1 MLSLK
6 PPLIALSMILNQTKF
21 LFAAII
27 LFSNSIIAQQNTK
40 HNQEDYQASIIRTN
54 AAVKIDGD
62 LSEKFWDSI
71 PATTDFWMKFPTN
84 DTKAA
89 KKTIVKLAY
98 DDKFLYVGVTCF
110 DNDKNYLVQS
120 LKRDKGLRSGDGFA
134 ILLDPYNQ
142 KANGFIFGTSVYNA
156 QSEDVLNGG
165 DGDVTFSWDNTW
177 YSQTKIYEDRWTA
190 EFAIPFNILRFD
202 ASKKTWGI
210 NFIRSDRKLNHF
222 HTWTKIPLNFRGTDM
237 GYFGR
242 LNWDATP
249 PKSSSKLSL
258 NPYVSSGVTNDKIN
272 NTTNLTGNAG
282 LDAKVAVTPSINLD
296 LTINPD
302 FSNVDVDKQVTNL
315 TRFSIFF
322 PERRAFFLENDDLF
336 SSYGVP
342 PVRPFYSR
350 RIGSSNG
357 IAVPILFGARLSGN
371 ITKDT
376 RFGLLNVQTGKKSE
390 EAASNFTAVS
400 VQKRLFARS
409 SVKAYF
415 LNKENFLT
423 ASQKTLHPTDAYAR
437 NAGAELN
444 FSTKSGKWSA
454 WYGHH
459 FSLQPTITGKNQY
472 VNTGAS
478 LNTKKFTAV
487 LNVNSV
493 GVNYYTDMG
502 FTRRISNYDAILDT
516 TTKNGF
522 KTIFNDLKYDYFFHK
537 RSSLNKFSIRTN
549 INSAFT
555 STYKF
560 NEFNVEN
567 SYTLDFKNSSIISV
581 KWNYN
586 NEELL
591 FASKFINKAEALPI
605 PKGKYI
611 YNQFSA
617 KGNNDIRKNFSIE
630 GEIILGKYYNAD
642 YKKVAAVFNIRKQPK
657 FNFALNLEYNELKF
671 PDLYG
676 SDKLFLIAP
685 VVEYNFNTNLFWT
698 TFFQYNTQA
707 NNFNINSRLQYRFK
721 PMSDL
726 FIVYTDNY
734 YTDPF
739 LQGKNKAIVLK
750 LNYWL
755 NM

>member
-1 MLSLK
+1 MFQKIANYLSLF
-6 PPLIALSMILNQTKF
+6 IL
-21 LFAAII
+21 
-27 LFSNSIIAQQNTK
+27 LFSAQAFAQQNTT
-40 HNQEDYQASIIRTN
+40 HNQADYIANIVKTN
-54 AAVKIDGD
+54 ADVKIDGD
-62 LSEKFWDSI
+62 LSESFWETI
-71 PATTDFWMKFPTN
+71 PATTDMWMKFPTN
-84 DTKAA
+84 DAKAT
-89 KKTIVKLAY
+89 KKTEVKLAY
-98 DDKFLYVGVTCF
+98 NDKFLYVGVTCY

-120 LKRDKGLRSGDGFA
+120 LKRDKGLRNGDGFA

-190 EFAIPFNILRFD
+190 EFAIPFNILRYD
-202 ASKKTWGI
+202 ANKKTWGI

-237 GYFGR
+237 GYFGT

-258 NPYVSSGVTNDKIN
+258 NPYVSSGVNNDKA
-272 NTTNLTGNAG
+272 TSKTNYTGNAG
-282 LDAKVAVTPSINLD
+282 LDAKVAITPSINLD

-302 FSNVDVDKQVTNL
+302 FSNVDVDRQVTNL
-315 TRFSIFF
+315 SRFSIFF

-342 PVRPFYSR
+342 PIRPFYSR

-376 RFGLLNVQTGKKSE
+376 RFGILNVQTGKKE
-390 EAASNFTAVS
+390 NEAATNFTAAS

-409 SVKAYF
+409 SIKAYI
-415 LNKENFLT
+415 LNKENFLS
-423 ASQKTLHPTDAYAR
+423 AAQKTAKPTEAFAR
-437 NAGAELN
+437 NAGAEFN
-444 FSTKSGKWSA
+444 YTTKSGKWGA

-459 FSLQPTITGKNQY
+459 FSVKPIITGKNQY
-472 VNTGAS
+472 INTGFQKSSKTFSAL
-478 LNTKKFTAV
+478 LNLDF
-487 LNVNSV
+487 V

-516 TTKNGF
+516 TTRNGF
-522 KTIFNDLKYDYFFHK
+522 NAIFNELKYEYFFK
-537 RSSLNKFSIRTN
+537 KESKLNKFQVKTN
-549 INSAFT
+549 ISNTYT
-555 STYKF
+555 STFKF
-560 NEFNVEN
+560 NEFIFEN
-567 SYTLDFKNSSIISV
+567 SYTLDFKNSSTITA

-586 NEELL
+586 NENLL
-591 FASKFINKAEALPI
+591 FASKFINKPAAAPI

-611 YNQFSA
+611 FNQFSV
-617 KGNNDIRKNFSIE
+617 KGHNDIRKNFSVE
-630 GEIILGKYYNAD
+630 GEIILGKYYTAD
-642 YKKVAAVFNIRKQPK
+642 YKKVAAIINIRKQPK

-671 PDLYG
+671 PTIYG

-739 LQGKNKAIVLK
+739 LQGKNKAIVVK
-750 LNYWL
+750 LNYWI